1 MRIRF
6 RGQYASFFFAPLFI
20 MIFIYGHIFIIIR
33 RHQAS
38 RRALTQHATVSTG
51 GSRSAGANGETSTTS
66 LRYHS
71 SVVSTRRFNTSTN
84 NPTTAKPTSNKRS
97 ASGASLRR
105 NRSASNSDGNLDHN
119 SNNAVTR
126 NIKVLSVT

>member
-38 RRALTQHATVSTG
+38 RRALIQHATASTG
-51 GSRSAGANGETSTTS
+51 GSRSVGANGETSTTS

-84 NPTTAKPTSNKRS
+84 SPATAKPSKSKRS
-97 ASGASLRR
+97 TNGASLRR
-105 NRSASNSDGNLDHN
+105 NRSASSSDGNLDHN

-126 NIKVLSVT
+126 NIKVQTIT